1 MYFDVDINFDGLGGA
16 DARRRGVIL
25 SAGGVNSSACNSYQ
39 NHAFHPLSP
48 YTTSAFK
55 NWVPDLLGG

>member
-39 NHAFHPLSP
+39 NHAFPPLSP

-55 NWVPDLLGG
+55 NWVPEQLGG